1 MWYTEKGPERAR
13 EKAEGGV
20 RGARRGREEKSLPR
34 ETQGVGRAAKRR
46 CGAAVLWS
54 KGEGGREA
62 VAEDTDS
69 GCD

>member
-13 EKAEGGV
+13 EKAEGGGKRSEKRSRREV
-20 RGARRGREEKSLPR
+20 VAARDAGSWESC
-34 ETQGVGRAAKRR
+34 ETAVR
-46 CGAAVLWS
+46 CGSAV
-54 KGEGGREA
+54 EQRRGGREA